1 METGSSMLWEWL
13 AAIGWSVGS
22 VAGGI
27 ALYLRIRFFSTVWG
41 IITIAAIG
49 VLSGALH
56 NFLNALFSIDE
67 PVFFLLA
74 IFGIGMTPILIA
86 QWLFERGFQLY
97 RQWNK
102 HGGMGKKE

>member
-1 METGSSMLWEWL
+1 MLWAWL
-13 AAIGWSVGS
+13 AVIGWSVGS

-56 NFLNALFSIDE
+56 NLLSALLSIDE

-86 QWLFERGFQLY
+86 QWLVDRGFQLY
-97 RQWNK
+97 RQRNK
-102 HGGMGKKE
+102 HGGMGEKE

>member
-1 METGSSMLWEWL
+1 MWEWL

-22 VAGGI
+22 VAGGV

-56 NFLNALFSIDE
+56 NFLNALFSIAE
-67 PVFFLLA
+67 PVLFRLA
-74 IFGIGMTPILIA
+74 SFGIGMTPILIV
-86 QWLFERGFQLY
+86 QWFFERGFQLY
-97 RQWNK
+97 RQRNK
-102 HGGMGKKE
+102 HEGMGKKE